1 MADILG
7 TYAPWRV
14 DGAPPPQNPLLDD
27 AATGL
32 HPWLAALR
40 SGNGILASPS
50 VASGSVGAAA
60 ALFGLL
66 SPVVLVPFLTLPRE
80 LALTGLHLADLLA
93 SFVAFYAWRR
103 ERGDSGIAAALGATI
118 WSSAPARA
126 VYRSWP
132 FCGLFALYPLLL
144 LFADRLVD
152 RPPRLSRTALVAAL
166 LTAGVVLGGHPSF
179 GLLGVALAAAYGA
192 ARLFARRQLPDLRT
206 LAASALGTS
215 LALLALAPCLVLGE
229 QFLSDGGWRSLRAGL
244 STAPPV
250 PWRVLL
256 LLVDPSFYGDPV
268 RGDWRGLGWAGPD
281 NVVELQLYVGLA
293 TLLLAPLGLLG
304 RRRREAAFWTVA
316 GLVTLLVLIV
326 GGPFAALA
334 RLVPG
339 LSIVFLSRVRVILTL
354 AAAALAVQGLSRLGK
369 RYAVPLLLFVCVDLS
384 VADLRFDPFPSTPDT
399 APTPT
404 PALRRLRE
412 LAPGNGHRFVGFGN
426 AVPPNVA
433 FELGLEDLRSHLLS
447 TAGYRRLLT
456 GLDPA
461 VFGRRGTYLTFEAGT
476 FRPDPALLDLLGVS
490 ALIAPPGTPPPG
502 GDFALAKAG
511 PDADVW
517 SRPWTPPARH
527 SRGRVTSFAADGR
540 RWRLTVEAEASGT
553 LVLGRS
559 RIRPVD
565 RIRLDGVRREPEA
578 FDGLLAV
585 AVPAGRHEV
594 VVDDALPS
602 RLLFLQGLGLAGLLA
617 LAVLSAPATLLRSS
631 RR

>member
-1 MADILG
+1 MADVLD
-7 TYAPWRV
+7 TYVPWRV
-14 DGAPPPQNPLLDD
+14 EGAPPPQNPLLDD

-40 SGNGILASPS
+40 SGDGILASPS
-50 VASGSVGAAA
+50 VACGAVGALA

-93 SFVAFYAWRR
+93 SFGAFYAWRR
-103 ERGDSGIAAALGATI
+103 GRGDGDTAAALGATI
-118 WSSAPARA
+118 WASAPARA
-126 VYRSWP
+126 VYRTWP

-144 LFADRLVD
+144 LFVDRLVD
-152 RPPRLSRTALVAAL
+152 RPPRPSRIALGAAL

-179 GLLGVALAAAYGA
+179 GLLGVALAAAYGV
-192 ARLFARRQLPDLRT
+192 ARLLARRRLPEGRT
-206 LAASALGTS
+206 LAAGAAGACA
-215 LALLALAPCLVLGE
+215 ALLALSPCLALGE
-229 QFLSDGGWRSLRAGL
+229 RFLSDGGWRPLRAGL
-244 STAPPV
+244 SSAPPV

-281 NVVELQLYVGLA
+281 NVVELQLYAGLA
-293 TLLLAPLGLLG
+293 TLLLAPLALLG
-304 RRRREAAFWTVA
+304 RRRREAAFWAAA
-316 GLVTLLVLIV
+316 GLSTLLVLIV
-326 GGPFAALA
+326 GGPLAALA

-339 LSIVFLSRVRVILTL
+339 LSIVFLSRARVVFTFAL
-354 AAAALAVQGLSRLGK
+354 AALAVQGLRVLGK
-369 RYAVPLLLFVCVDLS
+369 RYAVPLLLFACIDLS
-384 VADLRFDPFPSTPDT
+384 VADLRFDPFPPRPDA
-399 APTPT
+399 APAPT

-412 LAPGNGHRFVGFGN
+412 LAPGDGHRFVGFGN

-447 TAGYRRLLT
+447 TADYRRLLT
-456 GLDPA
+456 ALDPA
-461 VFGRRGTYLTFEAGT
+461 VFGRRGTYLTFEAAT
-476 FRPDPALLDLLGVS
+476 FHPEPALLDLLGVS

-502 GDFALAKAG
+502 GDFSLAHRG

-517 SRPWTPPARH
+517 ARPWTPPVRL
-527 SRGRVTSFAADGR
+527 SGGRVTSFAADGR
-540 RWRLTVEAEASGT
+540 RWRVTVDATAAGT

-565 RIRLDGVRREPEA
+565 RVLVDGVRREPA
-578 FDGLLAV
+578 ASDGLLAV
-585 AVPAGRHEV
+585 VVAPGRHEI

-602 RLLFLQGLGLAGLLA
+602 PLLFLHGLGVAGLLA
-617 LAVLSAPATLLRSS
+617 LALLSAPATLLRSS